1 MFPATKVDAIT
12 HSFANPTDNHCNY
25 IATIPNTIGY
35 PEHKR
40 CLAQVQSFALHG
52 EADFAPQH
60 TDRINPMFVGVEVAG
75 LGIQHNFSSH
85 NSTSSVT
92 NSNILGYANF
102 ELRDQKPQAYNYTN
116 QRSIVDDGILCSS
129 PFGKQIRVRFVN
141 LTNNKTLNT
150 NSDDGVLVRGSNS
163 PTDIIN
169 NPTHLTLRLLFLDD
183 DDLPMR

>member
-1 MFPATKVDAIT
+1 M
-12 HSFANPTDNHCNY
+12 
-25 IATIPNTIGY
+25 
-35 PEHKR
+35 E
-40 CLAQVQSFALHG
+40 L
-52 EADFAPQH
+52 
-60 TDRINPMFVGVEVAG
+60 
-75 LGIQHNFSSH
+75 
-85 NSTSSVT
+85 
-92 NSNILGYANF
+92 NF
-102 ELRDQKPQAYNYTN
+102 ELRDKKPQAYNYTN

-141 LTNNKTLNT
+141 LTNNKKLNT